1 MRKVL
6 TRAKAATTRAAKA
19 RILSNPETD
28 PASESASSESE
39 SAATGTFAGLDGA
52 GEAPAES
59 GADFGAPEPSP
70 ASAESSPCAATGAFA
85 TPAFRG
91 TLAGAIGVEAAFKGA
106 EAGFSGADAGFS
118 GADAGL
124 RGADFGAGPEAGAAA
139 IGIVAGETVAEGLG
153 PAAPAPGAGRSGTV
167 CKPELAPAPTGG
179 AIAAGRTGAEG

>member
-1 MRKVL
+1 ML

-106 EAGFSGADAGFS
+106 EAGFSGADAG
-118 GADAGL
+118 L

-153 PAAPAPGAGRSGTV
+153 PAAPAPEAGRSGTV